1 MHCTPLELLRNL
13 LYTYHKRVFLESEYV
28 ALPSVFLVRVIKDKQ
43 KDLLSFEEWK
53 KEKGSADSRTSA
65 SNSER
70 SGAIS
75 GNSSSNG
82 LLHESSG
89 HLSRYSLASQEDIA
103 KLLKILK

>member
-1 MHCTPLELLRNL
+1 MWTSWCLRERSIRFYWGENPAFKKYASVAREELK
-13 LYTYHKRVFLESEYV
+13 HI
-28 ALPSVFLVRVIKDKQ
+28 IKDKQ
-43 KDLLSFEEWK
+43 KELLSFEEWK